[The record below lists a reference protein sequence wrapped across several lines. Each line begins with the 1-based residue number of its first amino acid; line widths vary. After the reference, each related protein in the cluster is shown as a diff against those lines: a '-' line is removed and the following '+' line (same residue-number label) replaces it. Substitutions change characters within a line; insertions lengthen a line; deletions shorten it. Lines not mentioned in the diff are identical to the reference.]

1 MDKLKSF
8 ISENRTSFDVEELP
22 EGHLSRF
29 MTKLDEM
36 EKEAESTTVVNETLR
51 PASKPRYWR
60 WMAVPIAALLAGV
73 LFYIMY
79 DNQQNKD
86 TEMLNACAMHTEMD
100 ELQIYYR
107 MQMDELL
114 MRMEDDKRDESN
126 LALAGLLEAGK
137 KIRLTCEQFDAE
149 VAPALPCSEDG
160 IQVVNQ
166 QYSNSLNNIQRI
178 YRQWHKL
185 KML

>member
-8 ISENRTSFDVEELP
+8 ISENKTLFDVEELP

-36 EKEAESTTVVNETLR
+36 EKGAASATVVNETLR
-51 PASKPRYWR
+51 SASKPRFWR

-79 DNQQNKD
+79 DNQLNKN
-86 TEMLNACAMHTEMD
+86 TETLNVCAMHTEMD

-114 MRMEDDKRDESN
+114 MRMEDDKRNESN

-149 VAPALPCSEDG
+149 VAPALPCTEDG

-166 QYSNSLNNIQRI
+166 QYSNSLNSMQRI
-178 YRQWHKL
+178 YRQWYKL